1 MEVLDL
7 QVFSI
12 INQLDLPSWLDWSL
26 IQWREAKTWIP
37 LYIFLIGYLGWKY
50 KSKGLF
56 IILFAIGC
64 AGFSDFTNSR
74 LLKEAVERPRP
85 CHTLTDSAEIDL
97 KVRCGRGYSF
107 PSSHA
112 SNHMALA
119 IFLTLSLGFRE
130 RILNVI
136 LILWAF
142 LVGFSQIYVGVHYPL
157 DILGGFL
164 WGAILALSF
173 YRLLKL
179 IPDKGK
185 TKA

>member
-1 MEVLDL
+1 MEAFDL
-7 QVFSI
+7 HLFSL
-12 INQLDLPSWLDWSL
+12 INQLDLPGWLEWTL

-37 LYIFLIGYLGWKY
+37 LYIFLIVYLGWKY
-50 KSKGLF
+50 KRYGL
-56 IILFAIGC
+56 IIIFFAIGC

-85 CHTLTDSAEIDL
+85 CHTLTDPSEIDL
-97 KVRCGRGYSF
+97 KIRCGRGYSF

-119 IFLTLSLGFRE
+119 LFLTLALGPKE
-130 RILNVI
+130 RFLKW
-136 LILWAF
+136 LLLFWAL
-142 LVGFSQIYVGVHYPL
+142 LVGFSQIYVGVHYPF
-157 DILGGFL
+157 DILGGFI

-179 IPDKGK
+179 IPQKVSLR
-185 TKA
+185 A